1 MDKIPVITSIL
12 EFLSA
17 IFPFF
22 KKEKDTK
29 QIIQQNTEGNNI
41 HADNIQINHDYST
54 NIHYQNSFYP
64 DIDEDYKIKRNNDQE
79 TRKWKIVFFCLSV
92 LAICVYFTFKEYSHF
107 KYTMLL
113 FEWHKPVPRILE
125 LSLTGTL
132 PIQLFTTFLL
142 ALKKIRESYS
152 YKRAFCIIFYSLL
165 ILGTGYILYLNLTSK
180 SISTTT
186 DIGLLILPLFSN
198 IALIILEA
206 YVLFE
211 TEYTKPDF
219 RYTKEKMKRLGF
231 YLGLLFFY
239 STTIGIEC
247 YIH

>member
-1 MDKIPVITSIL
+1 MKT
-12 EFLSA
+12 
-17 IFPFF
+17 
-22 KKEKDTK
+22 
-29 QIIQQNTEGNNI
+29 
-41 HADNIQINHDYST
+41 
-54 NIHYQNSFYP
+54 
-64 DIDEDYKIKRNNDQE
+64 NDQE
-79 TRKWKIVFFCLSV
+79 TRKWKIGFFCFPV

-113 FEWHKPVPRILE
+113 FEWYKPAPRILE

-142 ALKKIRESYS
+142 ALKKIRESDS

-186 DIGLLILPLFSN
+186 DFNLLILPLFSN
-198 IALIILEA
+198 IALIIMET
-206 YVLFE
+206 YILFE

-219 RYTKEKMKRLGF
+219 RYTKAKIERLVF
-231 YLGLLFFY
+231 YLALLFFY
-239 STTIGIEC
+239 SITIGIEC

>member
-29 QIIQQNTEGNNI
+29 QIIQQNTEGDNI

-64 DIDEDYKIKRNNDQE
+64 DIDEDYEIKRNNDQE
-79 TRKWKIVFFCLSV
+79 TRKWKIVFFCLPV

-113 FEWHKPVPRILE
+113 FKWHKPAPRILE

-219 RYTKEKMKRLGF
+219 RYTKEKMERLGF

-239 STTIGIEC
+239 SITIGIEC